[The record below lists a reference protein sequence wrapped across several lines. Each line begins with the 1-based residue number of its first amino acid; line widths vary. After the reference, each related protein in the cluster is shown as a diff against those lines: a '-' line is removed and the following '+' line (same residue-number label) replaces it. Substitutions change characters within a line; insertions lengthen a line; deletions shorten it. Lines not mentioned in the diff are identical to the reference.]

1 MKWNFTNS
9 AVLASAVAGA
19 LRAIVD
25 GVTIGKPENGIATFI
40 LMAVTLGLI
49 FIPVDIIA
57 ARRNR
62 GSAGRQA
69 DSGR

>member
-1 MKWNFTNS
+1 MKWNFTKS

-49 FIPVDIIA
+49 FIPVDIISFL
-57 ARRNR
+57 RNR
-62 GSAGRQA
+62 GSAGQQA
-69 DSGR
+69 SKVR